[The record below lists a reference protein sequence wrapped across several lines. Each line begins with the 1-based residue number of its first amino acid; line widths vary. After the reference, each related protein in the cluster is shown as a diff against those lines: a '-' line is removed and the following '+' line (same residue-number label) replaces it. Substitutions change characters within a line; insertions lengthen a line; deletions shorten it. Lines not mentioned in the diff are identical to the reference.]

1 MKTASPRFQS
11 APVVP
16 RTPQPP
22 GPFFWGAFCVGRR
35 FSLKVAQ
42 IARVGR
48 SMHPMGHLG
57 RCGRRGAATG
67 HQKGPPT
74 TTGAS
79 RASAELGHENPPP
92 PPPNGQGVLPR
103 DHWACWTG
111 WVAAQQRKM
120 TRPGARLATRGFFSC
135 RQKSLPEARVDALQ
149 IPITAN
155 SATERI
161 GRRREVHQLDEQTTS
176 RGENGSA
183 ESTERGASAGAARC
197 PRRAG
202 EERRQA
208 HSYALTGSSYIP

>member
-1 MKTASPRFQS
+1 MSCCILVGRFLGGLFFFGNRLKIFIVGGIASGRTCFSLKIEFAHMKTASPRFQS

-57 RCGRRGAATG
+57 RCGRRGAAAG

-92 PPPNGQGVLPR
+92 LPPMARGCYPET
-103 DHWACWTG
+103 TG
-111 WVAAQQRKM
+111 PVG
-120 TRPGARLATRGFFSC
+120 P
-135 RQKSLPEARVDALQ
+135 V
-149 IPITAN
+149 
-155 SATERI
+155 
-161 GRRREVHQLDEQTTS
+161 
-176 RGENGSA
+176 GS
-183 ESTERGASAGAARC
+183 
-197 PRRAG
+197 P
-202 EERRQA
+202 
-208 HSYALTGSSYIP
+208 LSSEK

>member
-1 MKTASPRFQS
+1 MGSTTTRPLTGWPFFFQKIFIVVGIASWRTCCSLKIEFAHMKTASPRSQS

-22 GPFFWGAFCVGRR
+22 GPFFWGALCVGRR

-57 RCGRRGAATG
+57 RCGRRGAAAG

-120 TRPGARLATRGFFSC
+120 TRPGARLATRGISGDFFSR
-135 RQKSLPEARVDALQ
+135 RQKSLPEAFFWPA
-149 IPITAN
+149 
-155 SATERI
+155 
-161 GRRREVHQLDEQTTS
+161 
-176 RGENGSA
+176 
-183 ESTERGASAGAARC
+183 
-197 PRRAG
+197 
-202 EERRQA
+202 
-208 HSYALTGSSYIP
+208 

>member
-1 MKTASPRFQS
+1 MAVNEGMRLGGRPCCARRTASRPFTGWPFFFQKIFIVVGIASWRTCCSLKIEFAHMKTASPRFQS

-22 GPFFWGAFCVGRR
+22 GPFFWGAFCVGRC

-79 RASAELGHENPPP
+79 RASAELGHENPPRLP
-92 PPPNGQGVLPR
+92 PMARGCYPET
-103 DHWACWTG
+103 TG
-111 WVAAQQRKM
+111 PVG
-120 TRPGARLATRGFFSC
+120 P
-135 RQKSLPEARVDALQ
+135 V
-149 IPITAN
+149 
-155 SATERI
+155 
-161 GRRREVHQLDEQTTS
+161 
-176 RGENGSA
+176 GS
-183 ESTERGASAGAARC
+183 
-197 PRRAG
+197 P
-202 EERRQA
+202 
-208 HSYALTGSSYIP
+208 LSSEK